1 MALTTLEQRISAGI
15 ARGNLWF
22 NEDPLEVR
30 LCCFCGES
38 LLIDYFQL
46 GIVPM
51 NRELASF
58 IAAHKGCSPREQPV
72 HTVSISPARLERGMR
87 RLLSCLSHGDD
98 QTCDMCRGNAV

>member
-1 MALTTLEQRISAGI
+1 MALTTLEKRINFGI

-22 NEDPLEVR
+22 NEDSLEVR
-30 LCCFCGES
+30 LCCSCGES

-58 IAAHKGCSPREQPV
+58 IATHKGCPPRERPV
-72 HTVSISPARLERGMR
+72 NTVSISPVRLERGMK
-87 RLLSCLSHGDD
+87 RLLLCLAHGDENE
-98 QTCDMCRGNAV
+98 CDLCRGNTV